1 MDAKGKEDFGTQTEA
16 QRTAAAEDSA
26 PTFLS
31 GVFATISDG
40 ACWLSPEGGIRPLN
54 RRWHELHGNDP
65 DAPFADNVAAY
76 EQCFPPS
83 RSDPQSDTNA
93 RHPLRRALRGEEFH
107 DLHFSIHGADG
118 EARALRWSCV
128 QAPGTAGRC
137 ILVRE
142 PRPAEFA
149 NGGELLQGLT
159 SINAALAAK
168 HDLQK
173 LVQMVTDAGTELS
186 GAEFGAFFYNVA
198 DEHGEAFMLYTL
210 AGPRAEEFAHLPKP
224 RATDIFSAAFRG
236 NGILRLDDV
245 TDDARYRR
253 NAPFFGLPNGH
264 AAVRS
269 YLAAPVV
276 ARDGEV
282 LGGLFFGH
290 TECNQF
296 DQSTETAI
304 GALAAQAAI
313 AIESSRAAEALEQ
326 SEERVR
332 RRLAELSS
340 VYDTAPVGLA
350 LVAPDLRLVRIN
362 ARMVDL
368 VGNAVQVGDSV
379 RDLFPQFCDVVERYY
394 SQVISCGEP
403 VFDVELM
410 PGDRP
415 AHVRE
420 VWLASFYPVW
430 TSERVLMGVN
440 TVVQDISAHKRAEAR
455 LQLQH
460 AVTATLAGA
469 KSLDRAAPGILRPVI
484 EELRVAYASL
494 WLLEP
499 ETGKL
504 RCIHGA
510 WAPGTGDLTSFHE
523 ATRAATFQRGQ
534 GLLGAVW
541 EREATVWIPQLETE
555 DTFLRAAPARAC
567 GLHGGAA
574 FPIFDGAKFM
584 GVIEVYADSPLS
596 REPRTEQ
603 LMESVGRQ
611 IGTFSAGRAAETALL
626 RSEERLRFAL
636 EAANLGTWEWNQRT
650 GEVHWSQNMERIH
663 GMRPGSFRNT
673 FESFLEDVHPDD
685 REHVL
690 AIIQSTLQQ
699 RSNYRIEYRVND
711 SEQERWVEGKGQVLF
726 DGAGQTCGM
735 TGVCSDITERKHSE
749 ERFRLAVEASP
760 SAIVM
765 VDAEGRIAVTNR
777 RVSHLFGYDRQFLTG
792 KPIEQLLQHSGDGQH
807 PVLHALHSSAGE
819 DEVEPSELTG
829 MRSDGGALPVTV
841 DLSPIGVGA
850 QRYVLCAVTDISDRK
865 RAEEN
870 IRRIN
875 EQLWRKNQEM
885 EQFVYSVSHDLKSPL
900 VTVIGFVGMLKEDLA
915 AGNTEGAADSVDRI
929 ERATRRMSALI
940 SDLLQLSR
948 IGRVEINRQTISIEE
963 IVNDLAQDLRERL
976 EAKRAKLRVVT
987 PLPEVSADRARVV
1000 EALDNLISNALKYGC
1015 SRPDPTVTV
1024 GAVQRPEEVR
1034 IYVRDNGPGIP
1045 AEYQDKVFQA
1055 FQRLSNHEDG
1065 TGVGLAIVEKIMRTH
1080 GGRSWVES
1088 EPGAGATFWLAF
1100 PERPE

>member
-1 MDAKGKEDFGTQTEA
+1 MDAKGKEDFGTDTEA
-16 QRTAAAEDSA
+16 GRVAVAEDSA

-31 GVFATISDG
+31 GVFAAISDG

-54 RRWHELHGNDP
+54 RPWYELHGSDP
-65 DAPFADNVAAY
+65 DASFADNVAAY
-76 EQCFPPS
+76 EQRFTPS
-83 RSDPQSDTNA
+83 RPDPDA
-93 RHPLRRALRGEEFH
+93 RHPLRRALQGEDFH
-107 DLHFSIHGADG
+107 DLHFTIDCADG
-118 EARALRWSCV
+118 TPRALRWSSV

-137 ILVRE
+137 IMVRE
-142 PRPAEFA
+142 PRPGEFA
-149 NGGELLQGLT
+149 NGKELLQGLT

-186 GAEFGAFFYNVA
+186 GAEFGAFFYNVS
-198 DEHGEAFMLYTL
+198 DEQGEAYMLYTL
-210 AGPRAEEFAHLPKP
+210 AGPRADEFAHLPKP
-224 RATDIFSAAFRG
+224 RPTDIFSVTFRAI
-236 NGILRLDDV
+236 GILRVDDV
-245 TDDARYRR
+245 TKDRRYGR
-253 NAPFFGLPNGH
+253 NAPFFGLPKGH
-264 AAVRS
+264 APVRS

-290 TECNQF
+290 SECNQF
-296 DQSTETAI
+296 DQAAESTI

-350 LVAPDLRLVRIN
+350 LVAPDLRLARIN

-368 VGNAVQVGDSV
+368 VGNSMQVGDSI
-379 RDLFPQFCDVVERYY
+379 RDLFPQFGDVVERYY

-430 TSERVLMGVN
+430 TSDRILMGVN

-469 KSLDRAAPGILRPVI
+469 KSLDQAAPGILRPVI
-484 EELRVAYASL
+484 EELRVSFASL

-499 ETGKL
+499 ENGQM
-504 RCIHGA
+504 RCVHGA
-510 WAPGTGDLTSFHE
+510 WAPGAGDLTSFHE
-523 ATRAATFQRGQ
+523 ATRAAVFDCGQ

-541 EREATVWIPQLETE
+541 EQESTVWIAQLETE
-555 DTFLRAAPARAC
+555 DTFVRAAAARAC
-567 GLHGGAA
+567 GLRGGAG
-574 FPIFDGAKFM
+574 FPIFDGPKFI
-584 GVIEVYADSPLS
+584 GIIEVYADSPLS

-611 IGTFSAGRAAETALL
+611 IGTFVAGRAAETALL

-650 GEVHWSQNMERIH
+650 GEVHWSGNMEPVH
-663 GMRPGSFRNT
+663 GMEPGTFQNT
-673 FESFLEDVHPDD
+673 FESFLADVHPDD

-690 AIIQSTLQQ
+690 ATIRSTVQQ
-699 RSNYRIEYRVND
+699 RSSYRIEYRLND
-711 SEQERWVEGKGQVLF
+711 QEKERWVEGKGQVLF
-726 DGAGQTCGM
+726 DGNGEPYGM

-749 ERFRLAVEASP
+749 ERFRLALEASP

-765 VDAEGRIAVTNR
+765 VDSEGRIAVTNR
-777 RVSHLFGYDRQFLTG
+777 RVSQLFGYDRQFLAG
-792 KPIEQLLQHSGDGQH
+792 KPIEQLLQHAGNGPH
-807 PVLHALHSSAGE
+807 PVLQALRSIDGQ
-819 DEVEPSELTG
+819 DEVEFEELTG
-829 MRSDGGALPVTV
+829 LRSDGRALPVTV
-841 DLSPIGVGA
+841 DVSPIGVGA
-850 QRYVLCAVTDISDRK
+850 QRFVLCAVTDISERK

-875 EQLWRKNQEM
+875 EQLWRKNEEM

-915 AGNTEGAADSVDRI
+915 ADNTEGAADSVDRI

-940 SDLLQLSR
+940 NDLLQLSR

-963 IVNDLAQDLRERL
+963 IVNDLAQDLRKRFET
-976 EAKRAKLRVVT
+976 KRAKLHVVT
-987 PLPEVSADRARVV
+987 PLPEISADRARVV
-1000 EALDNLISNALKYGC
+1000 EVLDNLLSNALKYGC
-1015 SRPDPTVTV
+1015 SEADPTVTV
-1024 GAVQRPEEVR
+1024 GAVQHPEEVR

-1055 FQRLSNHEDG
+1055 FQRLSNQEDG

-1088 EPGAGATFWLAF
+1088 EPEAGATFWLAF